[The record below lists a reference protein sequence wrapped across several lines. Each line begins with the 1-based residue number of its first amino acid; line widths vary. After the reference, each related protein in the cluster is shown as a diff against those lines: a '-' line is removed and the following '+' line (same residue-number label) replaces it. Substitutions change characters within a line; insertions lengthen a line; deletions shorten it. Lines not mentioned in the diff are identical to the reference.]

1 MIEFAYPR
9 LLALVPVAWAMLLL
23 LQRIA
28 ARRAFVR
35 FSGLALLAGVPRGV
49 RARTGWVPSAVR
61 LLAVTLAVVALA
73 QPRVANTKEIV
84 EGEGID
90 IALVLDISGSMRA
103 LDFQPD
109 DRLAVAKRVLHQF
122 IDGRKQDRIA
132 LVVFAAKAFTQCPLT
147 LDYGV
152 LHRFLDEVRIGL
164 IDDGTA
170 IGLGVATGVK
180 RLARSEAKSKVLI
193 LVTDGVNN
201 VPTVDPVTAAEAARS
216 LQVKI
221 YAVGVGK
228 EGLAPYP
235 VDHPVLG
242 RQYTQIETQID
253 EELMTRIAQQ
263 TGGQYFRAQD
273 SESLHSIF
281 QVIDELEKTK
291 VETTI
296 YTNYRQLASLFLLP
310 AALLLVAEAILLA
323 SVYRVLP

>member
-1 MIEFAYPR
+1 MSFAMPWV
-9 LLALVPVAWAMLLL
+9 LFLIPVAWIALPLA
-23 LQRIA
+23 QRA
-28 ARRAFVR
+28 AGRRAAVR
-35 FSGLALLAGVPRGV
+35 FSGLALLAGVPRGM
-49 RARTGWVPSAVR
+49 RARTGWLPTAVR
-61 LLAVTLAVVALA
+61 MLAATLALVALA
-73 QPRVANTKEIV
+73 RPQVAHTRQVV

-109 DRLAVAKRVLHQF
+109 DRIAVAKSVLHKF

-152 LHRFLDEVRIGL
+152 LHRFLDEVHVGL

-170 IGLGVATGVK
+170 IGLGIATGTK
-180 RLARSEAKSKVLI
+180 RLARSSAKSKVLI

-201 VPTVDPVTAAEAARS
+201 VPTVDPTTAAEAARA
-216 LQVKI
+216 LNIKI
-221 YAVGVGK
+221 YSVGVGK

-235 VDHPVLG
+235 VDNPLLG
-242 RQYTQIETQID
+242 RRYTQIETDID
-253 EELMTRIAQQ
+253 EDLLKRIAKL

-273 SESLHSIF
+273 SESLQSIF
-281 QVIDELEKTK
+281 QVIDQLERSK

-296 YTNYRQLASLFLLP
+296 YTNYRQLASIFLLP
-310 AALLLVAEAILLA
+310 AALLLMAEAGLGA
-323 SVYRVLP
+323 TVYRVLP